1 MKLSIVFRNLLT
13 VIVLSIFI
21 VLMSQNLFYIINRY
35 QVISPANYVL
45 GKESRDEFITR
56 HISTY
61 PAIQYINTHTPEN
74 AKIRLILLAGRG
86 YYLDR
91 EYEDDPSMGMSFI
104 SNLVAASNNDKT
116 FQNYIHSSG
125 FTHLLVRTD
134 LFLKYL
140 HDNYPL
146 DTVNQFLQLM
156 SKTTEIIYDAND
168 HTVYRLI
175 TQRQSQQH

>member
-1 MKLSIVFRNLLT
+1 
-13 VIVLSIFI
+13 
-21 VLMSQNLFYIINRY
+21 
-35 QVISPANYVL
+35 
-45 GKESRDEFITR
+45 
-56 HISTY
+56 
-61 PAIQYINTHTPEN
+61 
-74 AKIRLILLAGRG
+74 
-86 YYLDR
+86 
-91 EYEDDPSMGMSFI
+91 MGMSFI

-146 DTVNQFLQLM
+146 DTVNHFLQLM
-156 SKTTEIIYDAND
+156 SKATEIIYDAND